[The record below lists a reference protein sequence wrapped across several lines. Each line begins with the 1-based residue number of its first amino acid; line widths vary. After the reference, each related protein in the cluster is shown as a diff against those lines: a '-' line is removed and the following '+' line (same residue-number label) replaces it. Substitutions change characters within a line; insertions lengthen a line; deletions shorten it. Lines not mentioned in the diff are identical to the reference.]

1 MFLLYHADGPT
12 EGTEH
17 KDDGS
22 TAVHQT
28 MAFSMANSGIPTTWI
43 LLDNQSTCDIF
54 SNPALLQNIRKVKG
68 YMHLATQAGS
78 TTTNLVGDLPGYGTV
93 WFHSNGIAN
102 IIALTNMKRKYCI
115 TYDSTTGNEFRVH
128 KSNGV
133 VRIFKESDKGLYY
146 FDTSPNAE
154 HVALVSTVENN
165 KTKYTNHDYV
175 RAQTAQKIQI
185 LVGRPELRN
194 FVTYLDNNMIPN
206 CPINRKNDAI
216 AAHAFLGRD
225 VGSLKGK
232 TTRQKVGHVTSPT
245 IVGLPVPIMA
255 RYRSITLCIDN
266 MFVNQVGFFL
276 GISPD
281 IHFITAE
288 GIVNRKEPTLTA
300 CLKNVYKAYLQRGFR
315 ITHVNADLKFE
326 CCRGFIATQIY
337 EPCLRLLVKTNTSRR
352 SNIASAP

>member
-1 MFLLYHADGPT
+1 
-12 EGTEH
+12 
-17 KDDGS
+17 
-22 TAVHQT
+22 
-28 MAFSMANSGIPTTWI
+28 MANSGIPTTWI
-43 LLDNQSTCDIF
+43 LLDNQSACDIF
-54 SNPALLQNIRKVKG
+54 SNPALLRNIRKVKG

-78 TTTNLVGDLPGYGTV
+78 TTSTNLVGDLPGYGTV
-93 WFHSNGIAN
+93 WFHPNGIAN
-102 IIALTNMKRKYCI
+102 IITLTNMKRKYHI

-133 VRIFKESDKGLYY
+133 VRIFKESDKELYY

-165 KTKYTNHDYV
+165 KTKYINHNYV
-175 RAQTAQKIQI
+175 RAQTARKIQI
-185 LVGRPELRN
+185 LVGRPELRD
-194 FVTYLDNNMIPN
+194 FVTYLDNSMIPN
-206 CPINRKNDAI
+206 CPIDRNDTI
-216 AAHAFLGRD
+216 AAQAIFGRY